1 MENNIF
7 YSWQS
12 DLPNNTNRGFIE
24 SCLSSA
30 IKELSKADNFHLEL
44 NLDRDTKYELGTPDI
59 VNTIFN
65 KIEKAKFFVADIS
78 IINSKSKERKTPNPN
93 VLIELGYA
101 SKVLGWDKIICI
113 FNTDYGNLNDL
124 PFDLRSRRILTYSLK
139 DHQKVNEKARLI
151 KILNQ
156 TINQLFTKGM
166 LKDELNDYI
175 KTKVDRYIL
184 ALIRSLDK
192 ILHGYN
198 NNKLEVNILKLERNE
213 IKALLEN
220 RKFLGFQVFKNYE
233 ETKNELTDILK
244 DITSS
249 VYYKKELGVIIVNLI
264 NWLNK
269 FHKLNSLRESPNLF
283 INANEKSSKY
293 EVVHSKEFNSE
304 NKDGYL
310 LLEILDESSK
320 KVVDFGEVLE
330 KPKIDLLLNY
340 VYLNDNYS
348 ETYTNHLNNFIGI
361 VKKWL
366 DATNN
371 EFIIDDMNF
380 DIKLREV
387 NRNKTIKNDADNDFQ
402 EKLKSL
408 IEDKNNF
415 EYKRIC
421 HINSIIYLYKL
432 GYVFKHHQKFLNNM
446 QRYLKGEIKIR
457 NNATDLFLHPVEE
470 GLLFR
475 ERNQEKGLYLLN
487 QARTGNMHIE
497 SIFIPHSTANFI
509 ECLLEISKH
518 NSLPSKI
525 KKIISEILQDF
536 KENLFVHLTE
546 SIESY
551 IVTVTNEKDLNI
563 INNIDLLDDFNC
575 IRLYH
580 EKKLNMLKRELKI
593 FMINRQKLSQG

>member
-198 NNKLEVNILKLERNE
+198 NNKLEVN
-213 IKALLEN
+213 
-220 RKFLGFQVFKNYE
+220 
-233 ETKNELTDILK
+233 
-244 DITSS
+244 
-249 VYYKKELGVIIVNLI
+249 
-264 NWLNK
+264 
-269 FHKLNSLRESPNLF
+269 
-283 INANEKSSKY
+283 
-293 EVVHSKEFNSE
+293 
-304 NKDGYL
+304 
-310 LLEILDESSK
+310 
-320 KVVDFGEVLE
+320 
-330 KPKIDLLLNY
+330 
-340 VYLNDNYS
+340 
-348 ETYTNHLNNFIGI
+348 
-361 VKKWL
+361 
-366 DATNN
+366 
-371 EFIIDDMNF
+371 
-380 DIKLREV
+380 
-387 NRNKTIKNDADNDFQ
+387 
-402 EKLKSL
+402 
-408 IEDKNNF
+408 
-415 EYKRIC
+415 
-421 HINSIIYLYKL
+421 
-432 GYVFKHHQKFLNNM
+432 
-446 QRYLKGEIKIR
+446 
-457 NNATDLFLHPVEE
+457 
-470 GLLFR
+470 
-475 ERNQEKGLYLLN
+475 
-487 QARTGNMHIE
+487 
-497 SIFIPHSTANFI
+497 
-509 ECLLEISKH
+509 
-518 NSLPSKI
+518 
-525 KKIISEILQDF
+525 
-536 KENLFVHLTE
+536 
-546 SIESY
+546 
-551 IVTVTNEKDLNI
+551 
-563 INNIDLLDDFNC
+563 
-575 IRLYH
+575 
-580 EKKLNMLKRELKI
+580 
-593 FMINRQKLSQG
+593 